1 MTRAVSCDWPCTA
14 TPLVHLLL
22 CFICHDTKWHPE
34 SKPADVMDSLLCLQV
49 LRDRL
54 LTEAESSVQLN
65 AQVASR
71 WGHLFRL
78 EVPQELHQEMLSQQ
92 AACDTI
98 IASKD
103 AIVAAMRS
111 QLHDKDDEYVRM
123 LKQQGEDVDLLL
135 LNMGKQLEEMQMAYR
150 NELAQIDDAYMQ
162 VCVVGLVRVCL
173 LHKHLILH
181 WRQLAGLCTGLYTR
195 MMCTEW

>member
-1 MTRAVSCDWPCTA
+1 
-14 TPLVHLLL
+14 
-22 CFICHDTKWHPE
+22 
-34 SKPADVMDSLLCLQV
+34 MDSLLCLQV

-135 LNMGKQLEEMQMAYR
+135 LNMGKQLEEMQTAYR

-173 LHKHLILH
+173 LHKQLTLH

>member
-1 MTRAVSCDWPCTA
+1 M
-14 TPLVHLLL
+14 
-22 CFICHDTKWHPE
+22 
-34 SKPADVMDSLLCLQV
+34 

-65 AQVASR
+65 AEVASR

-135 LNMGKQLEEMQMAYR
+135 LNMGKQLEEMETAYR

-162 VCVVGLVRVCL
+162 VCVLGLVRMCL
-173 LHKHLILH
+173 LH
-181 WRQLAGLCTGLYTR
+181 WRELAGLCTRILGE
-195 MMCTEW
+195 CNAFGKA

>member
-1 MTRAVSCDWPCTA
+1 M
-14 TPLVHLLL
+14 
-22 CFICHDTKWHPE
+22 I
-34 SKPADVMDSLLCLQV
+34 DSLLCPQV
-49 LRDRL
+49 LRERL

-65 AQVASR
+65 AEVASR

-135 LNMGKQLEEMQMAYR
+135 LNMGKQLEEMQTAYR

-162 VCVVGLVRVCL
+162 VCDFGSDFRVYL
-173 LHKHLILH
+173 LHKNLDIALEAIG
-181 WRQLAGLCTGLYTR
+181 RCVFPA
-195 MMCTEW
+195 

>member
-1 MTRAVSCDWPCTA
+1 
-14 TPLVHLLL
+14 
-22 CFICHDTKWHPE
+22 
-34 SKPADVMDSLLCLQV
+34 V
-49 LRDRL
+49 LRERL

-65 AQVASR
+65 AEVASR

-135 LNMGKQLEEMQMAYR
+135 LNMGKQLEEMQTAYR

-162 VCVVGLVRVCL
+162 VCVLGLMSGC
-173 LHKHLILH
+173 IC
-181 WRQLAGLCTGLYTR
+181 CTST
-195 MMCTEW
+195 

>member
-1 MTRAVSCDWPCTA
+1 
-14 TPLVHLLL
+14 
-22 CFICHDTKWHPE
+22 
-34 SKPADVMDSLLCLQV
+34 V
-49 LRDRL
+49 LRHRL

-65 AQVASR
+65 AEVASR

-135 LNMGKQLEEMQMAYR
+135 LNMGKQLEEMQTAYR

-162 VCVVGLVRVCL
+162 VCGLCLVRVCL
-173 LHKHLILH
+173 LQKHLTLH
-181 WRQLAGLCTGLYTR
+181 WRQLAGLYTNMSCHR
-195 MMCTEW
+195 VVMPFERNAFGKA